1 MKILPKQLQT
11 EIIRSNCSSSLTC
24 KGILCEYLMDEENYL
39 RIKDKITIIKAEKDI
54 MQIN

>member
-11 EIIRSNCSSSLTC
+11 EIIRSNCSRSLTC

-39 RIKDKITIIKAEKDI
+39 SIKDKITIIKAEKDI